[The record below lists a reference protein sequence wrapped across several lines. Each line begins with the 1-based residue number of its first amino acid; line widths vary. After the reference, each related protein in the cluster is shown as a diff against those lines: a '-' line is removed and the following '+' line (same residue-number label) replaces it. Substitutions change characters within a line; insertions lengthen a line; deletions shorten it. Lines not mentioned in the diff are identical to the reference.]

1 MLIEIAKT
9 IIAKIINAGLHVLF
23 ILPSKKNRIVFIP
36 SNEHYYCNLKY
47 IDQFLRKEKADVE
60 IIWGRKQAGD
70 ASYPGEVECLS
81 RYSLSFL
88 RYFCTASV
96 VLFNDGLP
104 SWLEKRE
111 GQVWINTWHGGGAY
125 KKIDAAFLKN
135 PNKWQ
140 KLRAYHTFNKI
151 DDVVSS
157 CSRFTDSFKK
167 DTGIHPD
174 FLSIGMPRNDIFFDE
189 SRMNQAAQAVRARY
203 KVSKDIG
210 IVMYAPTFRDN
221 GIKLDLDVNEL
232 LQSLEK
238 RFHKKFI
245 LFVRS
250 HPHVAKDIFEGA
262 ENQKDV
268 IDVSEYVDM
277 QELLCAADV
286 LITDYS
292 SSMWD
297 YSLTGRP
304 CFIYANDLVQYKKE
318 RNFHTPITDWP
329 FPMAERNTEL
339 QQLIL
344 RFDEKK
350 YSRDLERHHRELGSY
365 ESGSASAQICRLI
378 EDICHGE
385 NTEKET

>member
-1 MLIEIAKT
+1 
-9 IIAKIINAGLHVLF
+9 
-23 ILPSKKNRIVFIP
+23 
-36 SNEHYYCNLKY
+36 
-47 IDQFLRKEKADVE
+47 
-60 IIWGRKQAGD
+60 
-70 ASYPGEVECLS
+70 
-81 RYSLSFL
+81 
-88 RYFCTASV
+88 
-96 VLFNDGLP
+96 
-104 SWLEKRE
+104 
-111 GQVWINTWHGGGAY
+111 
-125 KKIDAAFLKN
+125 
-135 PNKWQ
+135 
-140 KLRAYHTFNKI
+140 
-151 DDVVSS
+151 
-157 CSRFTDSFKK
+157 
-167 DTGIHPD
+167 
-174 FLSIGMPRNDIFFDE
+174 
-189 SRMNQAAQAVRARY
+189 MNQAAQVVRARY

-232 LQSLEK
+232 LQSLET

-250 HPHVAKDIFEGA
+250 HLHIAKDIFEGA

-304 CFIYANDLVQYKKE
+304 CFIYANDLAQYKKE

-344 RFDEKK
+344 RLDEKK

-378 EDICHGE
+378 ENICHGE
-385 NTEKET
+385 NTEKKT

>member
-1 MLIEIAKT
+1 
-9 IIAKIINAGLHVLF
+9 
-23 ILPSKKNRIVFIP
+23 
-36 SNEHYYCNLKY
+36 
-47 IDQFLRKEKADVE
+47 
-60 IIWGRKQAGD
+60 
-70 ASYPGEVECLS
+70 
-81 RYSLSFL
+81 
-88 RYFCTASV
+88 
-96 VLFNDGLP
+96 
-104 SWLEKRE
+104 
-111 GQVWINTWHGGGAY
+111 
-125 KKIDAAFLKN
+125 
-135 PNKWQ
+135 
-140 KLRAYHTFNKI
+140 
-151 DDVVSS
+151 
-157 CSRFTDSFKK
+157 
-167 DTGIHPD
+167 
-174 FLSIGMPRNDIFFDE
+174 
-189 SRMNQAAQAVRARY
+189 MNQATQVVRARY

-232 LQSLEK
+232 LQSLET

-250 HPHVAKDIFEGA
+250 HLHIAKDIFEGA

-304 CFIYANDLVQYKKE
+304 CFIYANDLAQYKKE

-344 RFDEKK
+344 RLDEKIL
-350 YSRDLERHHRELGSY
+350 SRFGEASPGIGIIRVWVCFSADMPLDREYLPWREYREENLG
-365 ESGSASAQICRLI
+365 
-378 EDICHGE
+378 
-385 NTEKET
+385 

>member
-1 MLIEIAKT
+1 
-9 IIAKIINAGLHVLF
+9 
-23 ILPSKKNRIVFIP
+23 
-36 SNEHYYCNLKY
+36 
-47 IDQFLRKEKADVE
+47 
-60 IIWGRKQAGD
+60 
-70 ASYPGEVECLS
+70 
-81 RYSLSFL
+81 
-88 RYFCTASV
+88 
-96 VLFNDGLP
+96 
-104 SWLEKRE
+104 
-111 GQVWINTWHGGGAY
+111 
-125 KKIDAAFLKN
+125 
-135 PNKWQ
+135 
-140 KLRAYHTFNKI
+140 
-151 DDVVSS
+151 
-157 CSRFTDSFKK
+157 
-167 DTGIHPD
+167 
-174 FLSIGMPRNDIFFDE
+174 
-189 SRMNQAAQAVRARY
+189 MNQAAQVVRARY

-232 LQSLEK
+232 LQSLET

-250 HPHVAKDIFEGA
+250 HLHIAKDIFEGA

-304 CFIYANDLVQYKKE
+304 CFIYANDFAQYKKE

-344 RFDEKK
+344 RLDEKNT
-350 YSRDLERHHRELGSY
+350 LEIWRGITGNWDHTSLGLLQRRY
-365 ESGSASAQICRLI
+365 AA
-378 EDICHGE
+378 
-385 NTEKET
+385 